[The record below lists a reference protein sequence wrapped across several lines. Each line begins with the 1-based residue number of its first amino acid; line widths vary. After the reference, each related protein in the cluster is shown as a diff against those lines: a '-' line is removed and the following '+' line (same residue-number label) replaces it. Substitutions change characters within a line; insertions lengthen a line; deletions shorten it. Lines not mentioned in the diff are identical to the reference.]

1 MFCSKRSSGHPVMLK
16 DKALCKRSQALVS
29 CHTPPPFCVQ
39 PALCVTQ
46 ISSCFQ
52 AFLTAGRILDFPRLD
67 HSAFHNWSSLIFR
80 RETGLSE
87 LPLVLYSSSPPS
99 TEFREFPS
107 CTFIK
112 RNFCLVPVKTYSP
125 LPLLLAINGSYSI
138 TNYIMSIYFP
148 LYDKYCGHTLYHS
161 GLQYFESLHPT
172 PRTPLSLLTAP
183 FAPEV
188 DHRCLESPGV
198 MPSFRN
204 LRAHPCHYFLLSSDI
219 MVMMFGIWIYSSKVW
234 CDNSDTLIT

>member
-1 MFCSKRSSGHPVMLK
+1 MVISTEFSSLFIHCQLCSPTGVLLKLLMWGCSLTQFTNNHYVSGHPVMPK

-29 CHTPPPFCVQ
+29 CHTLPPFCVQ

-52 AFLTAGRILDFPRLD
+52 AFLTAGRILDFPRSD

-99 TEFREFPS
+99 TEFRKLLS

-112 RNFCLVPVKTYSP
+112 RNFFLVPEKKYSP
-125 LPLLLAINGSYSI
+125 LHLLLAICGSFI
-138 TNYIMSIYFP
+138 INNYIMCIYFP
-148 LYDKYCGHTLYHS
+148 LHDKFCGHALYHS
-161 GLQYFESLHPT
+161 GLQYFTLPPRTPT
-172 PRTPLSLLTAP
+172 APPTPPPRTPLPLSLCS
-183 FAPEV
+183 
-188 DHRCLESPGV
+188 RG
-198 MPSFRN
+198 
-204 LRAHPCHYFLLSSDI
+204 
-219 MVMMFGIWIYSSKVW
+219 
-234 CDNSDTLIT
+234 

>member
-1 MFCSKRSSGHPVMLK
+1 
-16 DKALCKRSQALVS
+16 
-29 CHTPPPFCVQ
+29 
-39 PALCVTQ
+39 
-46 ISSCFQ
+46 
-52 AFLTAGRILDFPRLD
+52 
-67 HSAFHNWSSLIFR
+67 
-80 RETGLSE
+80 
-87 LPLVLYSSSPPS
+87 
-99 TEFREFPS
+99 
-107 CTFIK
+107 
-112 RNFCLVPVKTYSP
+112 
-125 LPLLLAINGSYSI
+125 
-138 TNYIMSIYFP
+138 MSIYFP

-219 MVMMFGIWIYSSKVW
+219 MVMMFGIWMYSSKLW
-234 CDNSDTLIT
+234 CDNSDTLRTRFTKYGRCLWGFIDGVFLENNNFWLADK

>member
-1 MFCSKRSSGHPVMLK
+1 MLK

-99 TEFREFPS
+99 TEFREFLS
-107 CTFIK
+107 YTFIK
-112 RNFCLVPVKTYSP
+112 RIFFMVPEKNILLCIFCLQYVDH
-125 LPLLLAINGSYSI
+125 LLSI
-138 TNYIMSIYFP
+138 TTSCVYVI
-148 LYDKYCGHTLYHS
+148 
-161 GLQYFESLHPT
+161 
-172 PRTPLSLLTAP
+172 
-183 FAPEV
+183 V
-188 DHRCLESPGV
+188 
-198 MPSFRN
+198 N
-204 LRAHPCHYFLLSSDI
+204 L
-219 MVMMFGIWIYSSKVW
+219 
-234 CDNSDTLIT
+234 

>member
-1 MFCSKRSSGHPVMLK
+1 MLK

-29 CHTPPPFCVQ
+29 CHTLPPFCVQ

-46 ISSCFQ
+46 ISFCFQ

-67 HSAFHNWSSLIFR
+67 HSAFHNWSSLIFQ
-80 RETGLSE
+80 RETGLSG
-87 LPLVLYSSSPPS
+87 LPLVLYSSYSPS
-99 TEFREFPS
+99 TQSKEFREFPS

-112 RNFCLVPVKTYSP
+112 CNFRLVPEKTYSP
-125 LPLLLAINGSYSI
+125 LPLLLAICGSSSI
-138 TNYIMSIYFP
+138 TNYIMCIFPCMTNTVDMHCIIRVCSISSPFTLPPEHPSP
-148 LYDKYCGHTLYHS
+148 LL
-161 GLQYFESLHPT
+161 P
-172 PRTPLSLLTAP
+172 AP

-219 MVMMFGIWIYSSKVW
+219 MVMMFGIWMYSSK
-234 CDNSDTLIT
+234 L